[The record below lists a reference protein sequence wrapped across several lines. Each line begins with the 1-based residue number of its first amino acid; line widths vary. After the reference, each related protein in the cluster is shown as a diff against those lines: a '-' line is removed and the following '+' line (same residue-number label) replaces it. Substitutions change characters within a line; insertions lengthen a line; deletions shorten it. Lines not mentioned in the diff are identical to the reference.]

1 MCEELQEDHKKLSV
15 KRHVQF
21 NADQYGVMDMGKN
34 LNARKDMMGSVSASI
49 TLEVDLT
56 VKIDHSMKLSGAQWG
71 AKIKTNIRN
80 C

>member
-1 MCEELQEDHKKLSV
+1 MPE
-15 KRHVQF
+15 
-21 NADQYGVMDMGKN
+21 
-34 LNARKDMMGSVSASI
+34 KDMMGSVSASI
-49 TLEVDLT
+49 TLEVDLR

>member
-1 MCEELQEDHKKLSV
+1 MPE
-15 KRHVQF
+15 
-21 NADQYGVMDMGKN
+21 
-34 LNARKDMMGSVSASI
+34 KDMMGSVSASI